1 MTRPATNHT
10 APRVRY
16 RSPPRDPSPCRT
28 QIWPSDGRGHPWL
41 ALHVKS
47 AASPSDSPTRGVT
60 PIGTVRSSTWQIRK
74 RRPGARVPGCGP
86 FKGRFRLRARA
97 RRTTHHWIR
106 RVEAAAKQGH
116 DAQVGALLRV
126 PPPLP
131 PHHSPR
137 SRQVPATGSL
147 CFPFSR
153 FFLFYLILRH
163 YGEFT

>member
-10 APRVRY
+10 AEATPGSRSTSSPLRRPVTARHVELLQSAPSVR
-16 RSPPRDPSPCRT
+16 PH
-28 QIWPSDGRGHPWL
+28 GE
-41 ALHVKS
+41 
-47 AASPSDSPTRGVT
+47 
-60 PIGTVRSSTWQIRK
+60 IRK
-74 RRPGARVPGCGP
+74 RGPGARVPGCGP

-116 DAQVGALLRV
+116 DAQVGALLRA

-147 CFPFSR
+147 CFPFSS